1 MKKLAALS
9 LTAIALS
16 VSFSVSANQPK
27 TLVYC
32 SEASPTSFNPQLV
45 TDGAS
50 IDASGQTMY
59 NRLTEFERGKTTVQP
74 SLAEKWE
81 VSDDGKVYTFHL
93 RKGVKFQSN
102 KNFKPTRDFNA
113 DDVIFSFDRQMNKDN
128 PFHSISNLGYEY
140 FVGMDMPNI
149 IDKLEKVDDYT
160 VKIYLKQANAPFLAN
175 IAMDFAGILSA
186 EYAENMLKAGTPE
199 KIDQDPIG
207 TGPFELVNYQK
218 DATIRYKAFDDYWKG
233 KSKIDR
239 LVFSITP
246 DASVRYAKLQKGECH
261 IMPYPNPADLDLM
274 RKRSGNQRNGRG
286 WIKCGLCSF

>member
-1 MKKLAALS
+1 
-9 LTAIALS
+9 
-16 VSFSVSANQPK
+16 
-27 TLVYC
+27 
-32 SEASPTSFNPQLV
+32 
-45 TDGAS
+45 
-50 IDASGQTMY
+50 
-59 NRLTEFERGKTTVQP
+59 
-74 SLAEKWE
+74 
-81 VSDDGKVYTFHL
+81 
-93 RKGVKFQSN
+93 
-102 KNFKPTRDFNA
+102 
-113 DDVIFSFDRQMNKDN
+113 
-128 PFHSISNLGYEY
+128 
-140 FVGMDMPNI
+140 MPNI

-274 RKRSGNQRNGRG
+274 RKDPVINVMEEAGLNVGYVHFNVQKAPFENQ
-286 WIKCGLCSF
+286 KCVRH